1 MPVSIETRPELDLT
15 IFTATG
21 AVSVGEQKQVMK
33 SFYEGTPS
41 RNVIWD
47 FTQMEGAPA
56 SSSDLR
62 DIIQY
67 AKRFS
72 DKRSGGC
79 TALVVDTKLKYG
91 LARMASTFAEIE
103 GIPWAME
110 VFENLDAALA
120 RIAQCRQAEKG
131 RS

>member
-1 MPVSIETRPELDLT
+1 MPVSIKTLPELDLT
-15 IFTATG
+15 IFTAAG
-21 AVSVGEQKQVMK
+21 ATSVAEQKQVLK
-33 SFYEGTPS
+33 AFYEGSPT

-47 FTQMEGAPA
+47 FTRLAEVSA

-72 DKRSGGC
+72 AKRPGGC
-79 TALVVDTKLKYG
+79 TALVADTKLKYG

-103 GIPWAME
+103 EVPWAMRA
-110 VFENLDAALA
+110 FEQLDAALA
-120 RIAQCRQAEKG
+120 WIAESNEAETT
-131 RS
+131 